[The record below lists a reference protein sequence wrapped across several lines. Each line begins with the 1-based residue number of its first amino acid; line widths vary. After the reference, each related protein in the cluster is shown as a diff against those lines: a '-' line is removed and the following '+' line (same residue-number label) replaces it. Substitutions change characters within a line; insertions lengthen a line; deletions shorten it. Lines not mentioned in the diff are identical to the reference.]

1 MLPAE
6 YTTGRNATVYYK
18 NTPEGKSN
26 NYVALTT
33 ASIHGVGSNITTSFV
48 QMRGAHPATNI
59 SALQFWHNMRK
70 SVDTRWD
77 TVDPDKQTA
86 SQHLENV
93 SHARN
98 HCTYLACPT
107 HANYY
112 SQGVGEGVHIQG
124 YWKGMTFYSE
134 GLSVYLSG
142 PTELLSYST
151 SLVPSKNER
160 ESKSN

>member
-1 MLPAE
+1 
-6 YTTGRNATVYYK
+6 
-18 NTPEGKSN
+18 
-26 NYVALTT
+26 
-33 ASIHGVGSNITTSFV
+33 
-48 QMRGAHPATNI
+48 
-59 SALQFWHNMRK
+59 MRK
-70 SVDTRWD
+70 SVDTGWD

-112 SQGVGEGVHIQG
+112 GRGEGGVHIQG
-124 YWKGMTFYSE
+124 YWKGMTFYTE

-142 PTELLSYST
+142 PTALLSYST